1 MNEKKEETKQETKQE
16 MGKTNTPKPDTS
28 RPEMFDVG
36 SESSTIK
43 FFKADEMP
51 IYKKILVYG
60 DSGIGKTSLAKTVP
74 DPIVIDTE
82 KGTLS
87 LIGSKIDIAQIVS
100 LSQMKEVYEFL
111 LKESKSDK
119 RHFQTIFLDSGTE
132 FQRRMLSDYMQ
143 NSGILAPDW
152 DTYEYILEQTRRL
165 IRLLKDLP
173 YHFVVTALPIQ
184 KKVEGEQKLMPDFIG
199 KIAREIGAI
208 FDFVF
213 YYTLLE
219 DESGEKKRVLCTQP
233 SNYWVA
239 KSRINSVP
247 KFMKPS
253 LDPVIQI
260 NSLT

>member
-1 MNEKKEETKQETKQE
+1 MNQKNEPQQILEKK
-16 MGKTNTPKPDTS
+16 
-28 RPEMFDVG
+28 PEVFDV
-36 SESSTIK
+36 EEEPVELK
-43 FFKADEMP
+43 FFRADKMP
-51 IYKKILVYG
+51 KYKKILVYG
-60 DSGIGKTSLAKTVP
+60 DSGIGKTSLALTVP
-74 DPIVIDTE
+74 DPLVIDTE

-87 LIGSKIDIAQIVS
+87 LMGSKVNIAQVVS
-100 LSQMKEVYEFL
+100 LSQMKKVYEFL
-111 LKESKSDK
+111 RRDAEKED

-143 NSGILAPDW
+143 KSGSLAPDW

-173 YHFVVTALPIQ
+173 YHFIVTALPIQ
-184 KKVEGEQKLMPDFIG
+184 KKVEGEEKLMPDFIG

-219 DESGEKKRVLCTQP
+219 DETGEKKRVLCTQP

-239 KSRINSVP
+239 KSRIKTVP

-253 LDPVIQI
+253 LAPVIEI
-260 NSLT
+260 SSLS

>member
-1 MNEKKEETKQETKQE
+1 MNQKKPETIKESKPE
-16 MGKTNTPKPDTS
+16 VKKPKP
-28 RPEMFDVG
+28 EVFDV
-36 SESSTIK
+36 EEEFEEIK
-43 FFKADEMP
+43 FFRADQMP
-51 IYKKILVYG
+51 KYKKILVYG
-60 DSGIGKTSLAKTVP
+60 ESGIGKTSLALTVP
-74 DPIVIDTE
+74 DPLVIDTE

-87 LIGSKIDIAQIVS
+87 LIGSKVDIAQVVS
-100 LSQMKEVYEFL
+100 LKQMKKIYEFL
-111 LKESKSDK
+111 LKEADK
-119 RHFQTIFLDSGTE
+119 EDRHFNTIFLDSGTE
-132 FQRRMLSDYMQ
+132 FQRRMLSGYMQ
-143 NSGILAPDW
+143 KSGALSPDW

-184 KKVEGEQKLMPDFIG
+184 KKVEGEEKLMPDFIG

-239 KSRINSVP
+239 KSRIKTVP

-253 LDPVIQI
+253 LAPVIEIGSI
-260 NSLT
+260 N